1 MAGSVSALI
10 QTPRPA
16 ADTAD
21 NASPRT
27 LRRYSAFLAAAVAL
41 TSLLPMVKTPGFYFW
56 DDTAASFVPIWH
68 RIGELVSE
76 GEFPLLQIDMWRGG
90 NLPAEAAAGIYN
102 PLVLVLSAITS
113 HINDLALAAWAF
125 KVPFLVLLA
134 IGVFLL
140 AIDFG
145 SDRRIALLVGY
156 AAPFAGFTLWS

>member
-1 MAGSVSALI
+1 LAGSVSALI

-134 IGVFLL
+134 I
-140 AIDFG
+140 
-145 SDRRIALLVGY
+145 
-156 AAPFAGFTLWS
+156 